1 MSLEIIKLK
10 SKYDSK
16 TENVKNF
23 YTSNPFPNYK
33 EDDNKASILKK
44 GNKSLLSKTIKNLFR
59 NKKKILEIGS
69 GTCQLS
75 AYFAIDTNNEVY
87 AFDATF
93 KSLEIGKNF
102 AEKNNIK
109 NIKFLNGNI
118 LDNNIKKEYFDL
130 VWCNGVLH
138 HTTDPYL
145 GFKNSLSYLKK
156 NGLILVGVYNYY
168 GRLITKLMRILYQIF
183 GKKIILYLDPIAK
196 DIKKSKNE
204 KNAWIEDQFNHPL
217 EKTYTFKEI
226 YEWFIRN
233 DVSLISTIPNST
245 KIDFDKINNKIILEA
260 KNQNLNKFQFLRE
273 IMMNFNSFGKDG
285 GLFVFIGIKK

>member
-1 MSLEIIKLK
+1 MSFEIIKLK
-10 SKYDSK
+10 GKYDSK
-16 TENVKNF
+16 TENVRNF

-33 EDDNKASILKK
+33 EDDNKATILKK
-44 GNKSLLSKTIKNLFR
+44 GNKSLLSKKIKNLFR
-59 NKKKILEIGS
+59 NKKKILEVGS
-69 GTCQLS
+69 GTCQLA

-87 AFDATF
+87 AMDATL
-93 KSLEIGKNF
+93 KSLEVGKNF

-118 LDNNIKKEYFDL
+118 LDNNMKKDYFDL

-156 NGLILVGVYNYY
+156 NGLILVGMYNYY
-168 GRLITKLMRILYQIF
+168 GRFTTKVMQILYKIF
-183 GKKIILYLDPIAK
+183 GKKVILILDPIAK
-196 DIKKSKNE
+196 ELKKGENE

-217 EKTYTFKEI
+217 EKTYTYSEISKWFKK
-226 YEWFIRN
+226 N

-245 KIDFDKINNKIILEA
+245 EINFNEINKKIILEA
-260 KNQNLNKFQFLRE
+260 KNQEINKLQFLNE

-285 GLFVFIGIKK
+285 GLFVFIGVKN